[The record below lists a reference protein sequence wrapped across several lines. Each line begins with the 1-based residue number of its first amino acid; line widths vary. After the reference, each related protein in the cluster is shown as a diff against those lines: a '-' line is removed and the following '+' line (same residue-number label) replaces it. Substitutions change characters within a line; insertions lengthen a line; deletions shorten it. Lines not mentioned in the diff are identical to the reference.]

1 MKTIQKS
8 VYRKNIYCIKYYYWI
23 PSVPAFF
30 VSKAYQLQGLGLAER
45 GWFLVGNQHQLHGK
59 TWDNNHVLSMNML
72 RKQHEKIYFFE
83 RWSVSNFCF
92 IHLKHRICTWNTRDL
107 FLHTDLL
114 VPTLP
119 PKKTTAENPT
129 HRSRNMQGPFVKPWP
144 IVIWSSWIAVA
155 PRYFEHRRGWR
166 WTTY

>member
-83 RWSVSNFCF
+83 RWSVSNFCC
-92 IHLKHRICTWNTRDL
+92 IHLKHRICTWNTHEL
-107 FLHTDLL
+107 FLHWS
-114 VPTLP
+114 PGSLP
-119 PKKTTAENPT
+119 PKKNKHRRNPT
-129 HRSRNMQGPFVKPWP
+129 TGAGICRGLSWSSHRSLFDLREQQ
-144 IVIWSSWIAVA
+144 
-155 PRYFEHRRGWR
+155 
-166 WTTY
+166 